1 MTSRVATCTLA
12 AAACSLVL
20 AMTWSGMAGA
30 YDNPRH
36 ADGYAQTTWA
46 TVHGDSSNSDEV
58 LLDVPL
64 ELEPAWHIL
73 QGAGIWTAPSVAPDG
88 TLYSTTGRGLGFSS
102 LHAINPD
109 GSIRWKAAPY
119 EDADD
124 LDSLAAVSCPVLGD
138 DGDIY
143 LGDSNQFW
151 AFHPDGSVKW
161 VRDLRELDIEGVF
174 VTAIILGDKVGGV
187 STDGRVMLLDRADG
201 ALNTPVLDL
210 PGGGAAVDS
219 PKVRGL
225 WDGGLVDP
233 ARAEMI
239 WDILLGNVYE
249 VANTPAVNPH
259 NGRIYITGA
268 GETEAGG
275 NLYGIDLVDGELR
288 IAFAADIPPNSGT
301 SPAISADGKR
311 IYAMAKGA
319 VFALDADTGEKL
331 WTLAADAQAASP
343 SVGVDDVVYVL
354 AGQNLVAIHGDSGK
368 LAWQRNYA
376 DFAQERLPELWRRFG
391 LLRTGKPNAYIDS
404 VVTIT
409 DGVLWTSLLLGY
421 ELNLFGRHHHT
432 PVETHLV
439 ALDPA
444 DGSVMASYPIPD
456 TSEGG
461 ISVGPNG
468 ELYLDILA
476 AQASIAYHGGYR
488 WMLPSAAKIGE
499 PKAGLYAFRP
509 Q

>member
-1 MTSRVATCTLA
+1 MQRTIVSLISSLALSVATLNA
-12 AAACSLVL
+12 A
-20 AMTWSGMAGA
+20 A

-58 LLDVPL
+58 LLQVPL
-64 ELEPAWHIL
+64 ELEQQWHIL
-73 QGAGIWTAPSVAPDG
+73 KGAGIWTAPSVAPDG
-88 TLYSTTGRGLGFSS
+88 TLYSTTGRGKGFSS

-109 GSIRWKAAPY
+109 GSIKWEAAPY
-119 EDADD
+119 QDLDD

-143 LGDSNQFW
+143 LGDANQFW

-161 VRDLRELDIEGVF
+161 VQDLPALGVEGVF
-174 VTAIILGDKVGGV
+174 VTAMIVGDNVGGI
-187 STDGRVMLLDRADG
+187 STDGKVVLFERASG
-201 ALNTPVLDL
+201 ELAASILDL
-210 PGGGAAVDS
+210 PGGAASVDS

-233 ARAEMI
+233 ERAEMI
-239 WDILLGNVYE
+239 WDILLGNIYE
-249 VANTPAVNPH
+249 VANSPAVNPH

-268 GETEAGG
+268 GKTEASGH
-275 NLYGIDLVDGELR
+275 LYGIDLVGGELQ

-311 IYAMAKGA
+311 IYAMAKGE
-319 VFALDADTGEKL
+319 VFALDAQNGEKV
-331 WTLAADAQAASP
+331 WSLAIDAQAASP
-343 SVGVDDVVYVL
+343 SVGVADVVYLL
-354 AGQNLVAIHGDSGK
+354 AGENLVAINGATGE
-368 LAWQRNYA
+368 LAWERSYVE
-376 DFAQERLPELWRRFG
+376 FAAERLPELGRRFG
-391 LLRTGKPNAYIDS
+391 LLRTGEPNAYIDS

-439 ALDPA
+439 ALDPE
-444 DGSVMASYPIPD
+444 DGSILASYPIPD

-476 AQASIAYHGGYR
+476 AQASIAYYGGYR

-499 PKAGLYAFRP
+499 PSAGLVAFRP
-509 Q
+509 RVKP